1 MSTKATLETLNFDNL
16 ALKSLPI
23 DPEEDNFIRQVKYIK
38 HRSLMQM
45 SNTSAAS
52 NRGNCIC
59 F

>member
-1 MSTKATLETLNFDNL
+1 MSTMATLETLNFDNL

-38 HRSLMQM
+38 LRSLMQT

-52 NRGNCIC
+52 NRGNFIC